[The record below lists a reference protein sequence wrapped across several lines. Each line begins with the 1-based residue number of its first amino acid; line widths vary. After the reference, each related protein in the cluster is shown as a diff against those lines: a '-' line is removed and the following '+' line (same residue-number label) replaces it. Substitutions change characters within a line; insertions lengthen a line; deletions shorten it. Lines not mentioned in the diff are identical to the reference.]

1 MPQTLQLQLVNKSTG
16 QVFLPFFCFLWYF
29 RKWEVSGILAEIVF
43 YSHIR
48 QAIIWNLYLI
58 LCLFTLQSDNR
69 METKKSELCAQWRL
83 RNPAQILTTL
93 SSHLVRNPGLKLP
106 GVINF
111 FFFSLTAE
119 FCGSDHYCLITV
131 KENGEIYK
139 AFRYEFKQLALY

>member
-29 RKWEVSGILAEIVF
+29 RKWEVSGVLAEIVF

-48 QAIIWNLYLI
+48 QAIIWNLYL
-58 LCLFTLQSDNR
+58 LSCLFTLQSDNR
-69 METKKSELCAQWRL
+69 IETKKCELCAQWRL

-93 SSHLVRNPGLKLP
+93 SSHLVRNPGLNLP

-111 FFFSLTAE
+111 FFFPDCRILWIRSLLPDNSQ
-119 FCGSDHYCLITV
+119 GKWWNL
-131 KENGEIYK
+131 
-139 AFRYEFKQLALY
+139 